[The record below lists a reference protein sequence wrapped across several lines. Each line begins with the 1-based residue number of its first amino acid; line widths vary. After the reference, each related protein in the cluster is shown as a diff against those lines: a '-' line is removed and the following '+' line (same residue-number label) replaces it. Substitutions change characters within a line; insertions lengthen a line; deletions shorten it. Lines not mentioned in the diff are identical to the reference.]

1 MKPTNKAARELPLG
15 TLETYSGMHKWLLR
29 GLLVCLTALVFE
41 GTATV
46 PLLLVWMGWPTL
58 SPVEICS
65 ELSKVRYSDDSRE
78 CIFPYPLFGPSEAA
92 GQTTAK
98 DRWGIQ
104 PTPGYRRI
112 GFRDLV
118 RFRDERLAR
127 KAAARAAEQPALAND
142 K

>member
-1 MKPTNKAARELPLG
+1 
-15 TLETYSGMHKWLLR
+15 MHKWLQR
-29 GLLVCLTALVFE
+29 GLLVCLIALVFE

-58 SPVEICS
+58 SPLEICS
-65 ELSKVRYSDDSRE
+65 ELTKVRYSDDTRE

-118 RFRDERLAR
+118 KFRDERLAR
-127 KAAARAAEQPALAND
+127 QTAARAAADVPTPATP